1 MTKRQRSAEKEAFWR
16 LAFEEQ
22 RRSGLSIQA
31 FCRREGLSPASFY
44 GWRRELRRRDA
55 ESACSA
61 SAASELVPVAVV
73 DSAPARHGEPVAEA
87 LEVVTPSGFTLRF
100 PATLGAGQL
109 EVVLGVI
116 LQSRGTTAC

>member
-22 RRSGLSIQA
+22 RRSGLSAQA

-44 GWRRELRRRDA
+44 AWRRELRRRDA
-55 ESACSA
+55 ESACSG

-73 DSAPARHGEPVAEA
+73 DSAPPRDVEPVVES

-109 EVVLGVI
+109 EAVLGVV
-116 LQSRGTTAC
+116 LQSRGTSAC